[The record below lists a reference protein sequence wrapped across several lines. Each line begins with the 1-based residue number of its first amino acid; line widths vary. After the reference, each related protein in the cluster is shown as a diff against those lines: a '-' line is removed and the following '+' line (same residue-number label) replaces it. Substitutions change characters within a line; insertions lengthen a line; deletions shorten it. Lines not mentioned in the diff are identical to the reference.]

1 MNNFGLAKVVCKSKM
16 DNIQKTNR
24 VRRKRRSVVF
34 DESDDPT
41 SYDGNSDEK
50 TDHPLENM
58 EELDPDKSTGN
69 QHTETGHTNNVH
81 VTRRRGRPA
90 RLHRVYSSRGRG
102 RRSTKFLSE
111 KVSHCDK
118 TVEPSLEVTYAS
130 PASVDMSSIIEC
142 VKQNT
147 NKVEENK
154 QI

>member
-1 MNNFGLAKVVCKSKM
+1 MNNFGLAKVICKSKM

-24 VRRKRRSVVF
+24 VGRKRRSVVF

-130 PASVDMSSIIEC
+130 PASVDMSSI
-142 VKQNT
+142 K
-147 NKVEENK
+147 
-154 QI
+154 